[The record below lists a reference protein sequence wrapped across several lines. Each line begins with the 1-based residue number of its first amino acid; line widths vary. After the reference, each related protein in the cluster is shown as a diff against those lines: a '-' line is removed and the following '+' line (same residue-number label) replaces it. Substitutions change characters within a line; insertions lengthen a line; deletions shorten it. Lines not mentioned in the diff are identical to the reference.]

1 MEKAE
6 IKERIRLCILY
17 KHSLDHA
24 DNVPVEMKRE
34 KLDELDR
41 EIMFLENILEEQKF
55 KMFLHEYI
63 LGMIILMIGF
73 FGLLFCFLYY
83 GN

>member
-1 MEKAE
+1 
-6 IKERIRLCILY
+6 
-17 KHSLDHA
+17 
-24 DNVPVEMKRE
+24 MKRE
-34 KLDELDR
+34 KLDELEN